1 MKNINQQ
8 ASNNNSRN
16 DDYQTKTI
24 DDATPAS
31 TFCNKDQSFRKHN
44 LKEFNKINLQPVTTN
59 IIVNQSQKNNERT
72 KKSSKILI
80 IKNNLNIKTDS
91 NDIQNN

>member
-1 MKNINQQ
+1 MKNIKQQ
-8 ASNNNSRN
+8 ASNHNSRN
-16 DDYQTKTI
+16 DDNQTKTI
-24 DDATPAS
+24 EDATPAS

-44 LKEFNKINLQPVTTN
+44 LKEFNKINLKPVTTN

-91 NDIQNN
+91 NEIQNN